1 MKKQKFKVGDK
12 VRLLNHDDITSV
24 HNNMIVGNIYTVSRY
39 IEDSWELDFIFLE
52 EMTDGDGVYIS
63 SFELANDD
71 LKIVP
76 NPIKGLFVRVSS
88 LEELEAYEK
97 HCISVGFKFGR
108 KGYTPVQEFNKGLR
122 LYSYSDNWEAWVLP
136 LNSPEHIEIPF
147 SVFALLKGITVYKKV
162 TPPPIVELTMDEI
175 AEKLGIDVKT
185 LRIKE

>member
-12 VRLLNHDDITSV
+12 VRLLNHDDSTSV

-39 IEDSWELDFIFLE
+39 VEDGGELDFIWVE
-52 EMTDGDGVYIS
+52 EMMDGVYIS

-71 LKIVP
+71 LEIVP
-76 NPIKGLFVRVSS
+76 NPIEEVFVRISS
-88 LEELEAYEK
+88 LEELEAYER
-97 HCISVGFKFGR
+97 HCISVGFEFGG
-108 KGYTPVQEFNKGLR
+108 KGYTPVQEFNEGLR
-122 LYSYSDNWEAWVLP
+122 VYPYGDNWEAWVLP
-136 LNSPEHIEIPF
+136 LNSPKHIEIPF

-162 TPPPIVELTMDEI
+162 TPLPIVELTMDEI

>member
-12 VRLLNHDDITSV
+12 VRLLNHDDSSSV

-39 IEDSWELDFIFLE
+39 KEDSGELDFINLE
-52 EMTDGDGVYIS
+52 ETIDGVYVS

-71 LKIVP
+71 LEIVP
-76 NPIKGLFVRVSS
+76 NPIKGVFVRISS

-97 HCISVGFKFGR
+97 HCISVGFKFGGR
-108 KGYTPVQEFNKGLR
+108 GYTPVQEFNEGLR
-122 LYSYSDNWEAWVLP
+122 LYSYGDNWEAWVFL
-136 LNSPEHIEIPF
+136 LNSRKHIEIPF